1 MPLAQCSRR
10 GYCRK
15 HYIFAVAD
23 GVFAFAYNA
32 DSPCEFVAYGQFAP
46 GCLSHIIPA

>member
-1 MPLAQCSRR
+1 MRVESCFRR

-23 GVFAFAYNA
+23 GGFAYA
-32 DSPCEFVAYGQFAP
+32 HSVFPCKFVAYGQFAP
-46 GCLSHIIPA
+46 GCLFQVIPA